1 MAEAEGVIIESKIYG
16 YIRVSSKDQ
25 NEDRQLI
32 ALHGRGVKDDY
43 IYIDKKSGKD
53 FNRPQY
59 KKLMKKLKPGDLL
72 VIQSIERLGR
82 NYEEV
87 QNQWRVLTKEKE
99 VDICVIDMPLLDT
112 RQGKDLLG
120 TFIADLVLQ
129 ILSFVAQNER
139 EYIRKRQAE
148 GIAAAKA
155 KGVKFGRK
163 PLPLPDNFHEVHRAW
178 RSKKLTLK
186 QAAAACNMP
195 VGTFYG
201 KAQTFENAT

>member
-1 MAEAEGVIIESKIYG
+1 MAEAESVIIESKIYG

-72 VIQSIERLGR
+72 VIQSIDRLGR